1 MDDLFD
7 GWLSVPAVAGF
18 LLNGLPLDGDEHSE
32 SAARTVRD
40 KKAPTER
47 SQSSSPQDINERDQ
61 SLEAAVPQI
70 SLDAR
75 DDLVT
80 PIGETPSTAHATRQR
95 RGHTKSRL
103 GCIACKKRKVK
114 VGSTLY
120 RRL

>member
-1 MDDLFD
+1 MDALFD

-32 SAARTVRD
+32 PAARTVRD

-47 SQSSSPQDINERDQ
+47 SQSSSPQ
-61 SLEAAVPQI
+61 AAVPQI